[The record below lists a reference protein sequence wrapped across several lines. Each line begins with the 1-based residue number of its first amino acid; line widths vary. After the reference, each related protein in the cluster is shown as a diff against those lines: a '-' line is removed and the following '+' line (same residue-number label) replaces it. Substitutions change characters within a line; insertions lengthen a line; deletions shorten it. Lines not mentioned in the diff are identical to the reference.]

1 MNAGGANAIHN
12 QQLAS
17 TPSRSP
23 QSEARKREEAER
35 ERARK
40 EREGQGQAQGQG
52 QGGRASSGNGQAGG
66 GGGSAFRGTTASEA
80 GIQDAASDQS
90 KGSSTA
96 RS

>member
-1 MNAGGANAIHN
+1 MNAGGVNTIHN
-12 QQLAS
+12 QQLAL
-17 TPSRSP
+17 TPSRAP

-40 EREGQGQAQGQG
+40 EREGQGQAQGPG
-52 QGGRASSGNGQAGG
+52 QGGRASSGNGQAG